1 MIKKILRKRGI
12 FFDHTIPLHLPEPRY
27 MSSRQ
32 ILTPRNFAITID
44 RLCYQLIENH
54 GDFSNS
60 VIIGLQ
66 PRGVFL
72 SSRISNR
79 LTYLLGGKPVVNG
92 NLDITF
98 FRDDFRRREQV
109 IVPSSTDIDFV
120 VENKKVI
127 LADDVLYT
135 GRSVRAAMDALQS
148 FGRPLKVELLA
159 LINRKFSREIPIE
172 PNYVG
177 KAIDSINSEKVRVL
191 WSEVDGTDE
200 VWLNSREVTT

>member
-1 MIKKILRKRGI
+1 
-12 FFDHTIPLHLPEPRY
+12 

-72 SSRISNR
+72 SNRISNR
-79 LTYLLGGKPVVNG
+79 LSHLLGGKPVVNG

-191 WSEVDGTDE
+191 WNEVDGTDE
-200 VWLNSREVTT
+200 VWLNSREVSI

>member
-1 MIKKILRKRGI
+1 
-12 FFDHTIPLHLPEPRY
+12 

-32 ILTPRNFAITID
+32 ILNPQHFAITID

-54 GDFSNS
+54 GDFSDS

-72 SSRISNR
+72 SNRITHR
-79 LTYLLGGKPVVNG
+79 LSQILNGKKVVSG
-92 NLDITF
+92 ELDITF

-109 IVPSSTDIDFV
+109 IVPSSTHIDFV
-120 VENKKVI
+120 VEHKRVI

-135 GRSVRAAMDALQS
+135 GRSVRAAMDALQA
-148 FGRPLKVELLA
+148 FGRPNKVELLA
-159 LINRKFSREIPIE
+159 FIDRKFSREIPIE

-177 KAIDSINSEKVRVL
+177 KAIDAIMSEKVRVL
-191 WSEVDGTDE
+191 WKETDGSDE
-200 VWLNSREVTT
+200 VWLNSREVSA

>member
-1 MIKKILRKRGI
+1 
-12 FFDHTIPLHLPEPRY
+12 

-66 PRGVFL
+66 PRGVYL
-72 SSRISNR
+72 SNR
-79 LTYLLGGKPVVNG
+79 IANRLNHLLGGKPVVNG

-127 LADDVLYT
+127 LTDDVLYT

-159 LINRKFSREIPIE
+159 LIDRKFSREIPIE
-172 PNYVG
+172 PTYVG
-177 KAIDSINSEKVRVL
+177 KAIDSIMSEKVRVL

-200 VWLNSREVTT
+200 VWLNSREVTA

>member
-1 MIKKILRKRGI
+1 
-12 FFDHTIPLHLPEPRY
+12 
-27 MSSRQ
+27 
-32 ILTPRNFAITID
+32 NFAITID

-66 PRGVFL
+66 PRGVYLSNRIANRL
-72 SSRISNR
+72 SS
-79 LTYLLGGKPVVNG
+79 LLGGKPIVNG

-159 LINRKFSREIPIE
+159 LIDRKFSREIPIE

-177 KAIDSINSEKVRVL
+177 KAIDSIMSEKVRVL

-200 VWLNSREVTT
+200 VWLNSREVTS

>member
-1 MIKKILRKRGI
+1 
-12 FFDHTIPLHLPEPRY
+12 

-32 ILTPRNFAITID
+32 ILNPQHFAITID

-54 GDFSNS
+54 GDFSDS

-72 SSRISNR
+72 SNRITQR
-79 LTYLLGGKPVVNG
+79 LSQILNGKKVLAG
-92 NLDITF
+92 ELDITF

-109 IVPSSTDIDFV
+109 IVPSSTHIDFV

-127 LADDVLYT
+127 LTDDVLYT
-135 GRSVRAAMDALQS
+135 GRSVRAAMDALQA

-159 LINRKFSREIPIE
+159 FIDRKFSREIPIE

-177 KAIDSINSEKVRVL
+177 KAIDAIMSEKVRVL
-191 WSEVDGTDE
+191 WKETDGSDE
-200 VWLNSREVTT
+200 VWLNSREVSG